1 MAEETK
7 VEEKK
12 EEVKVEE
19 SVVEEKP
26 EVAPVEPKQ
35 VDPDMEAIMADVD
48 KLKKDSQIDK
58 EKANKYDAVEKA
70 VTGQTPQNEEEKFVE
85 EMAKKGTKTSIE
97 DLINKKTEG
106 LEKQISDQKLKDAD
120 TQAFVK
126 LRSQYPDI
134 EGMIADAPKYL
145 TQKEIDDTENLENR
159 TEMRLALI
167 ASRRKVDIENK
178 KTSEATAM
186 NKAKEDSNKAN
197 VIETPTGGGTV
208 PDAQTELQ
216 KELSEAKKNFDSD
229 KVIDILANDL
239 WEISK
244 QRIVK

>member
-12 EEVKVEE
+12 TEEP
-19 SVVEEKP
+19 VVEEKK
-26 EVAPVEPKQ
+26 EEAEPVVEKQ

-48 KLKKDSQIDK
+48 KLKKDGQVYK
-58 EKANKYDAVEKA
+58 EKADKYDSVAQA
-70 VTGQTPQNEEEKFVE
+70 VTGQSPQNDEEKFIE
-85 EMAKKGTKTSIE
+85 NMTKDGTKKSIE

-106 LEKQISDQKLKDAD
+106 LEKQIADQKLKDAD
-120 TQAFVK
+120 TQAFAK
-126 LRSQYPDI
+126 LRTQYPDI
-134 EGMIADAPKYL
+134 DGMIADASKYL
-145 TQKEIDDTENLENR
+145 TQEEINSTESMENR

-167 ASRRKVDIENK
+167 ASRRKVDVENK
-178 KTSEATAM
+178 KTSEANAM

-197 VIETPTGGGTV
+197 VIETPTGGGDI

-229 KVIDILANDL
+229 KVIEILANDL